1 MWELFPSKVKYGIS
15 SIASIALF
23 WLFNQI
29 LGVSL
34 PQSLSY
40 TLTAITLLAFV
51 VGKYVWKFVYC
62 QYFQKN
68 FCPNFN
74 GTWICKVQSNF
85 NQKTE
90 VEFPIT
96 FEADFF
102 SIKMKATTTIGNTHS
117 NYCRVI
123 RNADD
128 SFQLEYMF
136 QGQNHSP
143 TSTDTVYYEGAASLR
158 VEDVKTMKMRG
169 VFWTNRCW
177 QNNLNTAGSIE
188 LRKQ

>member
-15 SIASIALF
+15 SVTSIVIYFLLNHF
-23 WLFNQI
+23 FE
-29 LGVSL
+29 VSL
-34 PQSLSY
+34 IQSVSY
-40 TLTAITLLAFV
+40 TLTAITLLALFF
-51 VGKYVWKFVYC
+51 GKYAWKPFYIG
-62 QYFQKN
+62 YFQEN

-74 GTWICKVQSNF
+74 GTWICKIQSNF
-85 NQKTE
+85 NNKTV

-102 SIKMKATTTIGNTHS
+102 SIRMKATTTIGNTHS

-136 QGQNHSP
+136 QGKNHSP
-143 TSTDTVYYEGAASLR
+143 SSTDTVYYEGAASLR
-158 VEDVKTMKMRG
+158 VEDIKTMKMKG

-188 LRKQ
+188 LYKQ